1 MSLHVSIY
9 IDPSNRTAFLEA
21 FKPCFEAVRAEKE
34 CLFFEIYS
42 DPDDAGHFS
51 WVENW
56 SKGVE
61 WFMTA
66 SYFSFVNCAVISRGV
81 RGGLW
86 MWGMGQRLA
95 VVVGDLCLGVEGVVK
110 GEKAGEKAGEYNV

>member
-56 SKGVE
+56 SRDVE
-61 WFMTA
+61 WFMTVCLFFICELCCDLKRGEGWIMDVGDG
-66 SYFSFVNCAVISRGV
+66 STSRCRCWGFVFGSR
-81 RGGLW
+81 RGG
-86 MWGMGQRLA
+86 
-95 VVVGDLCLGVEGVVK
+95 EG
-110 GEKAGEKAGEYNV
+110 GEGGRG